1 MALTQWLALL
11 SICRGYKIGIVTMHD
26 EAVMSYANMTSLAN
40 QRYADRHGYGF
51 HALNHTIDT
60 LRVPHWTKIYAML
73 IHMADYDFVFWIDAD
88 AMFYE
93 QSLRLEEVLQV
104 DEHPEAQIWAQDIWP
119 DYPSIHRKE
128 LMDGATVLLR
138 NSLWTRQFLVEMY
151 HYPPCLDV
159 LNFTE
164 QWCLTLAYEG
174 DLMGMRSKTV
184 ILPTPR
190 INHHRLPGRYENR
203 SLFILHLAGRSTKA
217 RARHFKVIHEQGE
230 QMFQEPRYGSF
241 WDFHQLFA
249 RHDFGK
255 LANMQL
261 CLFGI
266 ADGHQA
272 MMEAM
277 MFYFP
282 YHSGFAVV
290 QEGAPGLYTQL
301 TRSEKIA
308 EKFGSRMAMLNIL
321 EYQAGRDRQGEK
333 MVEGFFCDLLVV
345 SVESWRHLP
354 QGIHTLTP
362 LVRAGMTGFQGERGR
377 GFGFSTMKDVFFVLL
392 HEPCERKVGGQLD
405 KDDED
410 GQALIHACRFMED
423 LQEFLSDLHAGVD
436 ANGIPDERYFVM
448 PDNSMVPWE
457 QVSQPHVERGGSATL
472 ARLPRAAF

>member
-1 MALTQWLALL
+1 
-11 SICRGYKIGIVTMHD
+11 
-26 EAVMSYANMTSLAN
+26 
-40 QRYADRHGYGF
+40 
-51 HALNHTIDT
+51 
-60 LRVPHWTKIYAML
+60 
-73 IHMADYDFVFWIDAD
+73 
-88 AMFYE
+88 
-93 QSLRLEEVLQV
+93 
-104 DEHPEAQIWAQDIWP
+104 
-119 DYPSIHRKE
+119 
-128 LMDGATVLLR
+128 
-138 NSLWTRQFLVEMY
+138 
-151 HYPPCLDV
+151 
-159 LNFTE
+159 
-164 QWCLTLAYEG
+164 
-174 DLMGMRSKTV
+174 
-184 ILPTPR
+184 
-190 INHHRLPGRYENR
+190 
-203 SLFILHLAGRSTKA
+203 
-217 RARHFKVIHEQGE
+217 
-230 QMFQEPRYGSF
+230 
-241 WDFHQLFA
+241 
-249 RHDFGK
+249 
-255 LANMQL
+255 
-261 CLFGI
+261 
-266 ADGHQA
+266 
-272 MMEAM
+272 

-457 QVSQPHVERGGSATL
+457 QVSQPHVERGRWSHRSDQAVTKVETGQVARNLLRKKGPEIESQQFSFESLPDDRFSQRSRGSLRIASATEMNRGEAGCSQVDFGRCINCLVSEFL
-472 ARLPRAAF
+472 AFSRFLGLDHVSGQPKVATSGRSTTEVRGQALVNRW